1 MRKKAFRIALL
12 IGACLS
18 IGCAPFWIDLTIE
31 PRDSDSQSSVLT
43 QDERSTVLATVSDT
57 ASMFGLEK
65 STRVDGPYGL
75 KEATAS
81 GEHWSYQILALYQR
95 ADEKTRY
102 SRVEIEV
109 RRTKA
114 TDAISVH
121 IIDRDGDSYELF
133 TKDLEAALTSALE
146 SALPSRWIVVTRR

>member
-1 MRKKAFRIALL
+1 MRRRAFRIALL

-18 IGCAPFWIDLTIE
+18 IGCAPFWIDVTIE
-31 PRDSDSQSSVLT
+31 PRNPDSQSAALT

-57 ASMFGLEK
+57 ASAFGLEK
-65 STRVDGPYGL
+65 STRVDGPDGL
-75 KEATAS
+75 KEATGA
-81 GEHWSYQILALYQR
+81 GEHWSYQILALYRR

-102 SRVEIEV
+102 SRVAITV

-133 TKDLEAALTSALE
+133 TKDLEAALTSALA
-146 SALPSRWIVVTRR
+146 SALPLRWIVVKRR